1 MGSEFCPLS
10 LGWISPLQS
19 SHTSTSSTTPLFL
32 LKQPQPRAVRPKM
45 AIPPEVEARLGPAK
59 DLEGLSDADLKAV
72 LKEYYD
78 RWVEAE
84 SQNMMLNATF
94 TSRTCKF
101 TIWRWRFRHA
111 RQIHPSQVEEGAQ
124 LQADG
129 RRRINSRLD
138 FVVISKLLSNLIS
151 STTKTYQPIKTNLKK
166 FYSKIKH
173 TTTLPMMNNRIL

>member
-84 SQNMMLNATF
+84 SQKYDVNATF

-101 TIWRWRFRHA
+101 TIWRWRCPTCAANSSF
-111 RQIHPSQVEEGAQ
+111 PS
-124 LQADG
+124 
-129 RRRINSRLD
+129 
-138 FVVISKLLSNLIS
+138 
-151 STTKTYQPIKTNLKK
+151 
-166 FYSKIKH
+166 
-173 TTTLPMMNNRIL
+173 

>member
-19 SHTSTSSTTPLFL
+19 SQTSTSSTTPLFL

-84 SQNMMLNATF
+84 SQKYDVERDVHIKDMQIHDLEMEV
-94 TSRTCKF
+94 SDM
-101 TIWRWRFRHA
+101 

-129 RRRINSRLD
+129 RRRINSRVD

-151 STTKTYQPIKTNLKK
+151 STTKTYQPKIKTNLEK

-173 TTTLPMMNNRIL
+173 NDPAHDE

>member
-84 SQNMMLNATF
+84 SQKYDVERDVHIKDM
-94 TSRTCKF
+94 
-101 TIWRWRFRHA
+101 
-111 RQIHPSQVEEGAQ
+111 QIHDLEMEVSDMRGKFILPKLKNKFETRFCCDFKTSLKPYIFNYKNLSANQNQ
-124 LQADG
+124 LEK
-129 RRRINSRLD
+129 I
-138 FVVISKLLSNLIS
+138 LLQNQ
-151 STTKTYQPIKTNLKK
+151 THNDPA
-166 FYSKIKH
+166 H
-173 TTTLPMMNNRIL
+173 DE

>member
-1 MGSEFCPLS
+1 MLKFQVGGSRKPEIWC
-10 LGWISPLQS
+10 WTRR
-19 SHTSTSSTTPLFL
+19 SH
-32 LKQPQPRAVRPKM
+32 QGHA
-45 AIPPEVEARLGPAK
+45 
-59 DLEGLSDADLKAV
+59 
-72 LKEYYD
+72 
-78 RWVEAE
+78 
-84 SQNMMLNATF
+84 N
-94 TSRTCKF
+94 SRF
-101 TIWRWRFRHA
+101 GDGGVRHA

-173 TTTLPMMNNRIL
+173 TTTLPMMNNRILWPAAAKKWKKKKTAAKNPPLTKIWLFEEAKTLDKILKLFWKTAKISCMYRVLFLGFCKKINFFF